1 MRLIVL
7 LCCALSIAAA
17 GPTKPVAPIVSEVL
31 ATQVALDRAGFSPG
45 EIDGRSGKN
54 LQRALDA
61 YKQSRD
67 QPLSLLGDMPPLTDY
82 TITDAD
88 VAGPFTSDI
97 PPNLP
102 DQAAL
107 DALSY
112 RSPLEVLGERFHSS
126 PALLQQLNPGAT
138 FQQAGEKIM
147 VPNVNPFVPSAVS
160 AAPAAPARSGSS
172 SRSGSSARSGSAAR
186 LGSAAPS
193 ASPGQSASPRQPAAP
208 AADVTVY
215 VTSGTSALTVE
226 DASGKIL
233 MHAPVTSGSI
243 HDPLPIGMWKVNG
256 VQRNPKFHYNPDLF
270 WDATPGDRKV
280 TIQPGPNNPV
290 GIVWIDLSKPH
301 YGIHGTPE
309 PSKIGHVE
317 SHGCVRLTNWD
328 ADRLAQMVKPGT
340 KVVFRE

>member
-1 MRLIVL
+1 MRLIAL
-7 LCCALSIAAA
+7 LCCAVSVAAA
-17 GPTKPVAPIVSEVL
+17 GPTVPVVSETL

-45 EIDGRSGKN
+45 EIDGRAGKN

-61 YKQSRD
+61 YKQSHD
-67 QPLSLLGDMPPLTDY
+67 QPLSLLGDLPPLTDY

-102 DQAAL
+102 DQATL
-107 DALSY
+107 DALNY
-112 RSPLEVLGERFHSS
+112 RSPLELLGERFHSS
-126 PALLQQLNPGAT
+126 PALLQQLNPQAT
-138 FQQAGEKIM
+138 FQQAGEKIK
-147 VPNVNPFVPSAVS
+147 VPNVNPFVPPAVT
-160 AAPAAPARSGSS
+160 AAPAASA
-172 SRSGSSARSGSAAR
+172 RSGSSARSGASAQ
-186 LGSAAPS
+186 S
-193 ASPGQSASPRQPAAP
+193 ASPGQPAQPAP
-208 AADVTVY
+208 DVTVY

-226 DASGKIL
+226 DASGKIV